1 MTTDVKTQIHQL
13 LHEIRLHDYNYHVLD
28 APTIGDGQYDQLLR
42 QLIVLETDFPE
53 YLEPNSPTQRVG
65 LKSELGFE
73 EVTHRVPM
81 LSLGNVFDANEFQQF
96 VARVED
102 RLNKVDTTVLTA
114 EPKLDGLALSIR
126 YEYGEL
132 VMAATRGDGETGENV
147 TQNVRTIRS
156 IPLTLKDES
165 FPNVLEVRGEVIMKK
180 SEFTAMNKRLQDLS
194 EKTFVNPRNAAAGSL
209 RQLDP
214 KIVATRP
221 LSFYAYGFGETSEPL
236 GNTHS
241 DVMDVLKAFGIPVN
255 PGLVKATADQIG
267 RVYLDLLAKRDQL
280 PYEIDGMVVKVDDL
294 DTQEILGFV
303 ARAPRFATAWKF
315 PAQEA
320 STRLIA
326 IDFQVGRT
334 GAVTPVA
341 RLEPIFLGGVTVSNA
356 TLHNFDEV
364 ARLDVRVGD
373 QVMVRRAGDVIPQIV
388 RVMTERRNGHGDP
401 IQLPTECPVCRS
413 PIERADGEAIIR
425 CSGGLICQAQ
435 RLEHLKHFVS
445 RRAMDIDGVGE
456 RLLEILI
463 DRDWVKNPADLYR
476 LSAESLEGL
485 DRMGKKSAQNV
496 VQAIS
501 SSKDTSFA
509 RFLYALGIRDVG
521 EATARNLAQTF
532 NNIDQLIDA
541 PIEELMEVED
551 VGPVVASHVRAF
563 FEVERNREVIADL
576 AALGVRWPLSKF
588 NIGPTYSDLSGQT
601 WVLTGTLTKMTRDE
615 ASDKL
620 RALGAKVVGSVS
632 AKTTVLVVGLGA
644 GGKLDKAEALGVEII
659 DEVGLMEL
667 LGCR

>member
-42 QLIVLETDFPE
+42 HLIVLETDFPE

>member
-42 QLIVLETDFPE
+42 HLIVLETDFPE

-241 DVMDVLKAFGIPVN
+241 DAMDVLKAFGIPVN

>member
-1 MTTDVKTQIHQL
+1 MTTNVKTQIHQL

-73 EVTHRVPM
+73 EVAHRVPM

-132 VMAATRGDGETGENV
+132 VMAATRGDGQTGENV

-180 SEFTAMNKRLQDLS
+180 PEFTAMNKRLQDLS

-255 PGLVKATADQIG
+255 PGLVKATPDQIG

-388 RVMTERRNGHGDP
+388 RVMTERRNGHSDP

-496 VQAIS
+496 VQAIN

-532 NNIDQLIDA
+532 DNIDQLIDA
-541 PIEELMEVED
+541 PFEELMEIED

-576 AALGVRWPLSKF
+576 ASLGVRWSLSEF
-588 NIGPTYSDLSGQT
+588 NIGPNYSDLSGQT

-659 DEVGLMEL
+659 DEASLMEL